1 MIYYNRINLSEGID
15 VAKSNNSKE
24 CIVCHYWYFNQG
36 FKFQTSPCNSC
47 HDLLMLCLNINN
59 IAIIIVKG
67 ADYCCIIHDISKSDA
82 IDLLKS
88 SVLDDRGYI
97 KKCISKK
104 SILKI

>member
-1 MIYYNRINLSEGID
+1 MIHYNRINLSEGID

-36 FKFQTSPCNSC
+36 FKFQTSACNSC
-47 HDLLMLCLNINN
+47 HDLLMLCLNIKN

-82 IDLLKS
+82 VDLLKN